1 MSAILP
7 RRWWRRLT
15 DALLLPFALAL
26 VLTED
31 VLWAGA
37 KALLRGFNR
46 LPLLGRLRS
55 GIARLPAAFAL
66 PLFLIPEILSHLG
79 EIYTAVLLAQ
89 GCFRAAILVAVLGKG
104 LATLIVVWIY
114 QAAAP
119 TLLRVRWFARLHHAV
134 LEFRYWTLTRVAPLY
149 ARLVRRRHR
158 RPYRDRGGGLTQ
170 LRLPLRL
177 PLRFLALCRRLSAM
191 FGWRP
196 SHHH

>member
-7 RRWWRRLT
+7 RRWWRGLT
-15 DALLLPFALAL
+15 NALLLPFALVL

-37 KALLRGFNR
+37 KALLRGLSR
-46 LPLLGRLRS
+46 QPLLGRLRR
-55 GIARLPAAFAL
+55 GIARLPVALAL
-66 PLFLIPEILSHLG
+66 PLFLIPEIVSHLG

-114 QAAAP
+114 QAASP
-119 TLLRVRWFARLHHAV
+119 TLLQVRWFARLHHAV
-134 LEFRYWTLTRVAPLY
+134 LEFRYWTLARIAPLY
-149 ARLVRRRHR
+149 ARLARRLHPQRHQ
-158 RPYRDRGGGLTQ
+158 GGRQVQ
-170 LRLPLRL
+170 LRFRALR
-177 PLRFLALCRRLSAM
+177 RWLSVM